1 MVPKWSVGWGSQIS
15 QSLCTNALIP
25 TAIFISMYD
34 VCNEMCLKQGSKFG
48 KSFPLPTSHTRVF
61 CKLTLLRSRNRLND
75 HYLWPDHHF
84 QIICILPW
92 GFCATLA
99 SNGSQTGL
107 YRISPSK
114 KSNSKNAVLMNLV
127 AGHFRLDPFLALP
140 VLFFFFLFSPFSGLS
155 SPAFVWHGQF
165 CETQGTCWHAFL
177 QGL

>member
-1 MVPKWSVGWGSQIS
+1 
-15 QSLCTNALIP
+15 
-25 TAIFISMYD
+25 MYD

-48 KSFPLPTSHTRVF
+48 KSFPFPTSHTQVF

-75 HYLWPDHHF
+75 HYLWLDHHF

-114 KSNSKNAVLMNLV
+114 KKQFEKCSFDEFGGWSFQARPIPCT
-127 AGHFRLDPFLALP
+127 ACP
-140 VLFFFFLFSPFSGLS
+140 FFLLSLFAILRTLVPRFCLAWPILRDARDMFLHIASPQEDRKVKSYFLTKHGMSCDLCLSLWGL
-155 SPAFVWHGQF
+155 
-165 CETQGTCWHAFL
+165 L
-177 QGL
+177 

>member
-1 MVPKWSVGWGSQIS
+1 
-15 QSLCTNALIP
+15 
-25 TAIFISMYD
+25 MYD
-34 VCNEMCLKQGSKFG
+34 VCNEMCLKQGSKFV

-140 VLFFFFLFSPFSGLS
+140 VLFFLLSLFAILRTLVPRFCLAWPILRDARDMLTCISARAIVLS
-155 SPAFVWHGQF
+155 AESDQI
-165 CETQGTCWHAFL
+165 QD
-177 QGL
+177 